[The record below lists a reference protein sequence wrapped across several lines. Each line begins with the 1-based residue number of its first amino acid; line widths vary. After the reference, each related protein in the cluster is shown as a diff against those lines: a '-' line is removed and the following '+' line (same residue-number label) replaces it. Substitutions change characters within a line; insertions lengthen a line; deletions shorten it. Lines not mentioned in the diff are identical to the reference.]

1 MELHSE
7 GNLSVTSIMMTFTK
21 FYNTVFVTRK
31 LIIRYEPYFQCESVP
46 KKTGPKSG
54 SNTGPK
60 TELKIRPK
68 TQLKSFESKPNLLLD
83 LTNGPK
89 T

>member
-1 MELHSE
+1 
-7 GNLSVTSIMMTFTK
+7 MTFTK

-46 KKTGPKSG
+46 KQLDPK
-54 SNTGPK
+54 TGPK

-68 TQLKSFESKPNLLLD
+68 TQLKSFESKPNPLLD
-83 LTNGPK
+83 LTTGPK
-89 T
+89 KFTQKLDLKT